1 MRKTQEKILEKA
13 RKNDYSPSALAI
25 LESDLSI
32 AHLQDIYSGLRNH
45 KKENIEKDQLL
56 YLINLPYVH
65 AWYLNCRQNTI
76 NEIYN
81 DVMMI
86 EQRPDKEDLY
96 ELYFYGMTPSL
107 SLETC
112 LYIVDKCNSE
122 GLSVTEI
129 RNCLYD
135 LLDKGSGWKNV
146 PAYFDKVDDM
156 VIEKAISI
164 LKYKSDIDAQNI
176 SYRRLASFY
185 DNNFSNDFLKEC
197 QFLPNIVKAKLFKE
211 NYPKFYKSL
220 LDYCKK
226 ESDPFY
232 NIKSDSEI
240 NELSSFSSKLNHGIW
255 IKEPDKAEEMK
266 EFINFAQGRSDYLQD
281 IYFSLS
287 GDPVKLTIDLSY
299 KSFTMDIEY
308 GDNYYTRYDSYEN
321 TLEIVCGRNKSAYKR
336 VEHLLFYYD
345 DGGVYY
351 NPTNQFQKWVPI
363 SFRKFDEYLNKGC
376 NSLSI
381 LFNEYINQRLE
392 EKKYIWKDL
401 KPYLK
406 PNLRKYTI
414 FPPITLKEI
423 NSHHNLDEL
432 MKHKYKHADFV
443 NWNKCNIAWGYL
455 LMKLFPQV
463 TTESRNMLLNMK
475 YDYLSDDPM
484 DKNVQSFMYDF
495 ILDRLDPSSYP
506 VVNGKKINREHMFII
521 VCDYVRSCKTTKR
534 KVNLCFTS
542 GKKLAEAHDDMQV
555 IIRSKYTPK
564 IKIKSNSKFN
574 NLRKLLPD
582 DFEQIKT
589 KRRIVEEGVKMHHCV
604 ASYASLVNSDTCA
617 IYSLVYEDK
626 RYTIEFRSNK
636 KKYVIRQLYGV
647 CDSEAS
653 KEVWNYVNSFIA

>member
-13 RKNDYSPSALAI
+13 RKNDYSSSALAI
-25 LESDLSI
+25 LESDLPI
-32 AHLQDIYSGLRNH
+32 AYLQDIYSELRNH

-65 AWYLNCRQNTI
+65 AWCLNCRQNTI

-122 GLSVTEI
+122 GLSVMEI

-135 LLDKGSGWKNV
+135 LLDKGPGWKDV

-156 VIEKAISI
+156 VIEKVISI
-164 LKYKSDIDAQNI
+164 LKYKRNIDAPNI
-176 SYRRLASFY
+176 SYRRLVSFY

-336 VEHLLFYYD
+336 IEHLLFYYD

-432 MKHKYKHADFV
+432 MKYKYKHADFV

-534 KVNLCFTS
+534 KINLCFTS

>member
-25 LESDLSI
+25 LESDLPI
-32 AHLQDIYSGLRNH
+32 AYLQDIYSELRNH

-65 AWYLNCRQNTI
+65 AWCLNCRQNTI

-129 RNCLYD
+129 RNCLYN
-135 LLDKGSGWKNV
+135 LLDKGPGWKDV

-156 VIEKAISI
+156 VIEKTISI
-164 LKYKSDIDAQNI
+164 LKYKRDIDAQNI

-211 NYPKFYKSL
+211 NYPKFYKTL

-336 VEHLLFYYD
+336 IEHLLFYYD

-401 KPYLK
+401 KQYLK

-432 MKHKYKHADFV
+432 MKYKYKHADFV

-484 DKNVQSFMYDF
+484 NKNVQSFMYDF

-534 KVNLCFTS
+534 KINLCFTS

-564 IKIKSNSKFN
+564 IKIKSNSRFN

-636 KKYVIRQLYGV
+636 KKYAVRQLYGV
-647 CDSEAS
+647 CDSEAP

>member
-25 LESDLSI
+25 LESDLPI
-32 AHLQDIYSGLRNH
+32 AYLQDIYSELRNH

-65 AWYLNCRQNTI
+65 AWCLNCRQNTI

-135 LLDKGSGWKNV
+135 LLDKGPGWKDV

-156 VIEKAISI
+156 VIEKTISI
-164 LKYKSDIDAQNI
+164 LKYKRDIDAQNI

-211 NYPKFYKSL
+211 NYPKFYKTL

-336 VEHLLFYYD
+336 IEHLLFYYD

-432 MKHKYKHADFV
+432 MKYKYKHADFV

-484 DKNVQSFMYDF
+484 NKNVQSFMYDF

-534 KVNLCFTS
+534 KINLCFTS

-564 IKIKSNSKFN
+564 IKIKSNSRFN

-636 KKYVIRQLYGV
+636 KKYAVRQLYGV
-647 CDSEAS
+647 CDSEAP

>member
-13 RKNDYSPSALAI
+13 RKNDYSSSALAI
-25 LESDLSI
+25 LESDLPI
-32 AHLQDIYSGLRNH
+32 AYLQDIYSELRNH

-65 AWYLNCRQNTI
+65 AWCLNCRQNTI

-122 GLSVTEI
+122 GLSVMEI

-135 LLDKGSGWKNV
+135 LLDKGPGWKDV

-156 VIEKAISI
+156 VIEKVISI
-164 LKYKSDIDAQNI
+164 LKYKRNIDAPNI
-176 SYRRLASFY
+176 SYRRLVSFY

-336 VEHLLFYYD
+336 IEHLLFYYD

-414 FPPITLKEI
+414 FPPITLK
-423 NSHHNLDEL
+423 S
-432 MKHKYKHADFV
+432 
-443 NWNKCNIAWGYL
+443 
-455 LMKLFPQV
+455 
-463 TTESRNMLLNMK
+463 
-475 YDYLSDDPM
+475 
-484 DKNVQSFMYDF
+484 
-495 ILDRLDPSSYP
+495 IL
-506 VVNGKKINREHMFII
+506 I
-521 VCDYVRSCKTTKR
+521 
-534 KVNLCFTS
+534 
-542 GKKLAEAHDDMQV
+542 
-555 IIRSKYTPK
+555 
-564 IKIKSNSKFN
+564 
-574 NLRKLLPD
+574 
-582 DFEQIKT
+582 
-589 KRRIVEEGVKMHHCV
+589 
-604 ASYASLVNSDTCA
+604 
-617 IYSLVYEDK
+617 
-626 RYTIEFRSNK
+626 TIWMN
-636 KKYVIRQLYGV
+636 
-647 CDSEAS
+647 
-653 KEVWNYVNSFIA
+653 